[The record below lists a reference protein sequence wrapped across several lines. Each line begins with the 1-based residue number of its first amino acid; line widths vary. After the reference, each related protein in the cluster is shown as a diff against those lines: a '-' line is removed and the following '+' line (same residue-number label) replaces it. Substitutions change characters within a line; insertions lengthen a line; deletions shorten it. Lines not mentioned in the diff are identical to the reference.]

1 MAQQFEEAN
10 EHDGLSGKNLSG
22 NHQQPSGPQGR
33 RFNLSSKSRLFQRLM
48 TTAHGRE
55 ARQFFQSQ
63 AFAVNEKWR
72 SGETNVPSVWKR
84 EVPVPNDSLR
94 VRQSGRSPNPCRRKS
109 LALSAPGCAYTKVVQ
124 FVGFVGGIRILTIL
138 KLEACSPAT

>member
-1 MAQQFEEAN
+1 MSQQFEEAN

-22 NHQQPSGPQGR
+22 NHQQPSGIQGH

-72 SGETNVPSVWKR
+72 SEETNVPSVWKR
-84 EVPVPNDSLR
+84 DQSR
-94 VRQSGRSPNPCRRKS
+94 TTHFGSGKSGRSPNPCRRKS

>member
-1 MAQQFEEAN
+1 MSQQFEEAN

-22 NHQQPSGPQGR
+22 NHQQPSGIQGH

-72 SGETNVPSVWKR
+72 SAETNVPSVWKR
-84 EVPVPNDSLR
+84 EVPVPSDSLR
-94 VRQSGRSPNPCRRKS
+94 VRKIRTLTQSVQAKESCPFRPPDVHTLKS
-109 LALSAPGCAYTKVVQ
+109 FSSLDLLAVSE
-124 FVGFVGGIRILTIL
+124 F
-138 KLEACSPAT
+138 